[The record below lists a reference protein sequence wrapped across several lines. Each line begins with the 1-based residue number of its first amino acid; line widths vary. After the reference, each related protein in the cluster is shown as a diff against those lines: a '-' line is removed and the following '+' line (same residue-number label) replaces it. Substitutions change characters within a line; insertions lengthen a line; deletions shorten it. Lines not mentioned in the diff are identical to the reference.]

1 MAMVSVQV
9 GSLCAGAA
17 EAAEADES
25 SEVAGPAAKT
35 MGAAIQ
41 HLGPEAVLHTLP
53 LNLQQV

>member
-1 MAMVSVQV
+1 M
-9 GSLCAGAA
+9 CAGAA

-35 MGAAIQ
+35 MGAAFQ